1 MTETISLLR
10 RAGWPL
16 TVAVAAI
23 LLWLLYAAT
32 AGDPVLGQPPVRPA
46 VQIAALAATCLMFV
60 LAIGWLIEQVILPAG
75 TAPPTALQRTVMYGL
90 LSFAAGC
97 VALTSL
103 GYDLRVVLATS
114 AIGSAIVGFAMQ
126 PTLGGV
132 ISGMALNVDRTIH
145 VGDGIVY
152 GNETIQVES
161 LNWRNVTGRRRNG
174 AVAVIPNA
182 KLADGELQVLPH
194 NRAIRSEIVVKA
206 PGTLSPQQ
214 VADIVSELISDLAEL
229 DPARPIAVAPVQHEL
244 DGSAVPYSVRYW
256 VIHYWDAEAVEGEV
270 FRRLWYGFRRHRF
283 AGTDESEKPDI
294 TELLAA
300 AAPDVPQDI
309 RHALQQEGEILIFAP
324 GERVVAPERHD
335 GWSFMLLRGDAL
347 GAPEYDVGGKDA
359 QQIHLL
365 DQLGRDAAVR
375 YLATC
380 LAAHIGPYAEFA
392 VRKLSRTA
400 ADLDELCRNLA
411 DEIPDGTAR
420 AQFLADMRPAQ
431 AKLFRPGVMLR
442 SRRDA
447 AGWLV
452 CEPRLKARG
461 ELLVLAIP
469 PALSASMEAGP
480 ADAASAQL
488 RPPGQ

>member
-1 MTETISLLR
+1 MLLR

-46 VQIAALAATCLMFV
+46 VQITALAATCLLFV
-60 LAIGWLIEQVILPAG
+60 LAVGWLIVQVILPPGA
-75 TAPPTALQRTVMYGL
+75 APPTAFQRTVMYAL

-97 VALTSL
+97 VALALL

-126 PTLGGV
+126 PTLGSV
-132 ISGMALNVDRTIH
+132 ISGMALNVDRSIH
-145 VGDGIVY
+145 VGDGIIY
-152 GNETIQVES
+152 GNETVQVES

-174 AVAVIPNA
+174 GVMVIPNA
-182 KLADGELQVLPH
+182 KLADGELQVLPY
-194 NRAIRSEIVVKA
+194 NRAIRSEIVLKA

-229 DPARPIAVAPVQHEL
+229 DPARPIVVAPAQHEPE
-244 DGSAVPYSVRYW
+244 GSAAPYSLRYW
-256 VIHYWDAEAVEGEV
+256 VMHYWDAEAVEGEI

-283 AGTDESEKPDI
+283 EGTTESEKPDI

-309 RHALQQEGEILIFAP
+309 RDSLQQKGETLIFAP
-324 GERVVAPERHD
+324 GERVVVPEGHD
-335 GWSFMLLRGDAL
+335 GWSFMLLRGDAV
-347 GAPEYDVGGKDA
+347 GAPEYDIGGNDI

-365 DQLGRDAAVR
+365 DQLGRGAAVR
-375 YLATC
+375 YLANS

-400 ADLDELCRNLA
+400 ADLDELCRDLA
-411 DEIPDGTAR
+411 EEIPDGVAR
-420 AQFLADMRPAQ
+420 AQFLADMQPAQ
-431 AKLFRPGVMLR
+431 GKLFRPGVMLR
-442 SRRDA
+442 SHRNA
-447 AGWLV
+447 AGLLV

-469 PALSASMEAGP
+469 PALSVSMEARP
-480 ADAASAQL
+480 SDAASSQL

>member
-1 MTETISLLR
+1 MNETISLLR

-16 TVAVAAI
+16 TVAVATI

-46 VQIAALAATCLMFV
+46 VQVAALAATCLMFV
-60 LAIGWLIEQVILPAG
+60 LAVGSVILQVILPAG
-75 TAPPTALQRTVMYGL
+75 GAPPTALQRTVMYAL
-90 LSFAAGC
+90 LSFAASC
-97 VALTSL
+97 VALALL

-126 PTLGGV
+126 PTLGSV

-145 VGDGIVY
+145 VGDGIIY

-161 LNWRNVTGRRRNG
+161 LNWRNVSGRRRNG
-174 AVAVIPNA
+174 GVTVIPNA

-194 NRAIRSEIVVKA
+194 NRAIRSEIVLKA

-229 DPARPIAVAPVQHEL
+229 DPARPIAVAPAQHEP

-256 VIHYWDAEAVEGEV
+256 VMHYWDTEAVEGEI

-283 AGTDESEKPDI
+283 EGPAESEKPDI

-309 RHALQQEGEILIFAP
+309 RHALQQEGETLIFAP

-335 GWSFMLLRGDAL
+335 GWSFMLLRGDAV
-347 GAPEYDVGGKDA
+347 GAPEYDVGGNDT
-359 QQIHLL
+359 QQIHPL
-365 DQLGRDAAVR
+365 DQLGRGAAVR
-375 YLATC
+375 YLATS

-392 VRKLSRTA
+392 KLSRTA
-400 ADLDELCRNLA
+400 PDLAELCRNLPE
-411 DEIPDGTAR
+411 EIPDVAAR
-420 AQFLADMRPAQ
+420 AQFLADMQPTQ
-431 AKLFRPGVMLR
+431 AKPFRPGLMLR
-442 SRRDA
+442 SRRNA
-447 AGWLV
+447 AGLLV

-469 PALSASMEAGP
+469 PALSASMETGP
-480 ADAASAQL
+480 ADAASSQL
-488 RPPGQ
+488 RPPRQ